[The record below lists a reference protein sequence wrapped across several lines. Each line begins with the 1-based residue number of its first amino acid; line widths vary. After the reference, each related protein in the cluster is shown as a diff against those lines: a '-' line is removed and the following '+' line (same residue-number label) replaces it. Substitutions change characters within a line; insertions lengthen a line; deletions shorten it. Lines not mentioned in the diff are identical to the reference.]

1 MYTMIVYHAY
11 FKYVAFAVAAV
22 VFPVIGL
29 VLLKIIQKLTTGRC
43 TSLVCLN
50 GKTAIVTGGGSG
62 IGFETAL
69 LLAGRGCRVIIAD
82 REDATKAKTKIIE
95 VTNNTNIVTKH
106 LDLTSFQSIRK
117 FAKEINTTEDR
128 LDILINNAGAGAV
141 ANKHTDDGLHI
152 TMQINHFGPFL
163 LTHLLADLLK
173 KSAPSRIIWVS
184 SASAFFWN
192 NLTVKNLNYSEKQP
206 LNFLRA
212 SFIYG
217 NSKLCNV
224 IAANGFAERLRKF
237 GVTSNSLHP
246 GLVNTH
252 IHLKTARILGI
263 ETFGKLFTNTVLFL
277 YGKSPKEGAQTT
289 IALAVSNHLKTVTGK
304 HFWDCRTFVQPP
316 KTWKKTFCN
325 EIWSKSEELT
335 KLKPEEKLPVES
347 F

>member
-1 MYTMIVYHAY
+1 
-11 FKYVAFAVAAV
+11 
-22 VFPVIGL
+22 
-29 VLLKIIQKLTTGRC
+29 
-43 TSLVCLN
+43 
-50 GKTAIVTGGGSG
+50 
-62 IGFETAL
+62 
-69 LLAGRGCRVIIAD
+69 
-82 REDATKAKTKIIE
+82 
-95 VTNNTNIVTKH
+95 
-106 LDLTSFQSIRK
+106 
-117 FAKEINTTEDR
+117 
-128 LDILINNAGAGAV
+128 
-141 ANKHTDDGLHI
+141 
-152 TMQINHFGPFL
+152 
-163 LTHLLADLLK
+163 LLK

-277 YGKSPKEGAQTT
+277 YGKVNTFLLQENCSVL
-289 IALAVSNHLKTVTGK
+289 LAATATAVNTKIRNHIK
-304 HFWDCRTFVQPP
+304 
-316 KTWKKTFCN
+316 
-325 EIWSKSEELT
+325 I
-335 KLKPEEKLPVES
+335 
-347 F
+347 